1 MPKKIRKTPLALVI
15 QSLLVLPAAVS
26 AQTLAQTPAP
36 TSNLD
41 TVVVTGIRAAT
52 RNALDA
58 MEASNSMVETIAL
71 PSATVRPVRR
81 KAMNSA
87 IRANSACAPRMP

>member
-26 AQTLAQTPAP
+26 AQTPAQTPAP

-58 MEASNSMVETIAL
+58 KEASNSMVETIASEDIGKL
-71 PSATVRPVRR
+71 PDTTIAE
-81 KAMNSA
+81 
-87 IRANSACAPRMP
+87 